1 MSTATTWKPANF
13 HTVTPQL
20 SVNDAVKMIDW
31 YVKAFNGEKVSCMLD
46 PTGKRVMHA
55 EVKIGESIIFINDP
69 FTEAG
74 GHVSSSSFFLYVP
87 DVDAAYKRAIGAGAV
102 SKMEPK
108 DQFWGDRMGSVTCPA
123 GQNWSLATHIKD
135 LTDKEL
141 NVARDAF
148 YASMAAKKPG
158 A

>member
-1 MSTATTWKPANF
+1 MSTTTNWKPANL

-20 SVNDAVKMIDW
+20 SVNDGVKMIDW
-31 YVKAFNGEKVSCMLD
+31 YVKAFNGEKVSCMMD
-46 PTGKRVMHA
+46 PSNKRVMHA
-55 EVKIGESIIFINDP
+55 ELKIGESTIFLNDP
-69 FTEAG
+69 FVEAG
-74 GHVSSSSFFLYVP
+74 GHVSASSFFVYVA

-108 DQFWGDRMGSVTCPA
+108 DQFWGDRMASVTCPA
-123 GQNWSLATHIKD
+123 GQSWSLATHIKD
-135 LTDKEL
+135 LTDQEL

-148 YASMAAKKPG
+148 YASMAAKKQG